1 MIAALVIR
9 YLLFVARY
17 SIFVLLMS
25 AWPKLVIV
33 GAGGFGREML
43 AWARQSVQFER
54 EWTIKGFIDDNL
66 DALNGKNTPGAM
78 LGTIKDHQ
86 PATDEVFICAI
97 GIPRVKRACSELL
110 ASRGARFTRLIHRTA
125 VLGDNVELDAG
136 VVLCPFSVVSAN
148 NRLGRG
154 VAVNLH
160 SSIDHD
166 ASIGDWSQVNC
177 HCDVTGGVQIGREV
191 FLGSS
196 VAIIPG
202 VKIGDGAYLGAG
214 AVVLRDV
221 APGVTVF
228 GVPARQ
234 KA

>member
-1 MIAALVIR
+1 MPTL
-9 YLLFVARY
+9 
-17 SIFVLLMS
+17 
-25 AWPKLVIV
+25 PQLVIV

-66 DALNGKNTPGAM
+66 EALNGKNPLAPL
-78 LGTIKDHQ
+78 LGTVKDYQ
-86 PATDEVFICAI
+86 PATDEVFVCAM

-110 ASRGARFTRLIHRTA
+110 MQRGARFTQLLHRTA
-125 VLGDNVELDAG
+125 VLGDNVELAAG
-136 VVLCPFSVVSAN
+136 VVLCPYSVVSGN
-148 NRLGRG
+148 NRLGVG

-166 ASIGDWSQVNC
+166 ACVGAWSQVNC
-177 HCDVTGGVQIGREV
+177 HCDVTGAVQIGREV

-196 VAIIPG
+196 VSIIPG
-202 VKIGDGAYLGAG
+202 VKVGDGAYLGAG

-221 APGVTVF
+221 PPGATVF